1 MRDAR
6 DGVAEEIRRR
16 GFKQGAIASKAG
28 LTEQQLSDIVNKRRK
43 LEANEMFQLCR
54 AMGITP
60 DVLFDA
66 ARG

>member
-6 DGVAEEIRRR
+6 DGITEEIKSR
-16 GFKQGAIASKAG
+16 GFKQSTIAVKAG

-43 LEANEMFQLCR
+43 LEANEMFALCK

-60 DVLFDA
+60 DILFNA
-66 ARG
+66 AP